1 MSVSGPSRNMAGK
14 SKGGKNKGKAQGAG
28 QPASAEPEVLATDEP
43 KWLIQRMGKCTKPL
57 PRRMVWQMW
66 RNETGMPRRLCSL
79 QESQLKVRLW
89 LLYLFTD
96 TDILQLYCIA

>member
-66 RNETGMPRRLCSL
+66 RNETGMPQRLCSL

-89 LLYLFTD
+89 LL
-96 TDILQLYCIA
+96 